1 MTLPGALRTA
11 AVLDHE
17 SRSEFE
23 FTVDVWDRG
32 QPRLQAARPARVKI
46 SVIDINDEPPRFA
59 HAQYNFTV
67 LTPSYD
73 GVEVGV
79 VKAADPD
86 TAELRWVS
94 LAEARADFV
103 VECD

>member
-1 MTLPGALRTA
+1 MLRTA
-11 AVLDHE
+11 AALDHE
-17 SRSEFE
+17 TRSEFE

-46 SVIDINDEPPRFA
+46 SVLDVNDEPPRFA

-79 VKAADPD
+79 VAAADPD
-86 TAELRWVS
+86 TTNLR
-94 LAEARADFV
+94 
-103 VECD
+103 